1 MSELATYLH
10 MDGYAMFVWPAY
22 ALAFCGIVGV
32 LWISLKSWK
41 AREMELEELKSA
53 RHSDEHEGIRP

>member
-1 MSELATYLH
+1 MSDLATYFQ

-41 AREMELEELKSA
+41 AREMEFDELKSA
-53 RHSDEHEGIRP
+53 RNSDERTETQP

>member
-1 MSELATYLH
+1 MSELATYFH

-41 AREMELEELKSA
+41 AREMEFDELKSA
-53 RHSDEHEGIRP
+53 RNSDERVGTQP